1 MTETTPFDTQDA
13 AEHQLAI
20 RVMAMPK
27 DANAYGDIFGGWM
40 MAQLDIAG
48 GIIAIRTAQGRV
60 STVAVNAMRFI
71 VPVSV
76 GDLVSVYG
84 WVEQVGRTSI
94 RVRVEAFAERDRDL
108 NQLHAVATAT
118 LTYVAMDEHCRPR
131 PVRDS
136 GKAPC

>member
-1 MTETTPFDTQDA
+1 MSSEIQ
-13 AEHQLAI
+13 
-20 RVMAMPK
+20 
-27 DANAYGDIFGGWM
+27 IFGREADLIVFHPNALAVKEHALSLG
-40 MAQLDIAG
+40 ALVG
-48 GIIAIRTAQGRV
+48 
-60 STVAVNAMRFI
+60 TVFDVDSNGMAVNAMRFI

-131 PVRDS
+131 PVRM
-136 GKAPC
+136 